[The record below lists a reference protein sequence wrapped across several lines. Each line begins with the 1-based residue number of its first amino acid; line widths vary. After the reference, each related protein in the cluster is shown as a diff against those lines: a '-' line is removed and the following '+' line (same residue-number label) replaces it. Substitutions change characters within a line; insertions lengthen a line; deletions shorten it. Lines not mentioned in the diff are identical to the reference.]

1 MSAAFDF
8 NSSAFGTWI
17 NSPPGRV
24 FRIMAGS
31 VFLLI
36 GLRRRSTVAGKAS
49 IIWGLL
55 PLSAGVGDLCYVS
68 AALGGPL
75 RGEECRRSA
84 RAR

>member
-1 MSAAFDF
+1 MTSATAF
-8 NSSAFGTWI
+8 NRSAFGTWI

-36 GLRRRSTVAGKAS
+36 GLRRRSTAAGKAS

-68 AALGGPL
+68 AALGGPI
-75 RGEECRRSA
+75 RGDECRHSA
-84 RAR
+84 RIR